1 MTESE
6 KKLKYISNL
15 AKKTARKITAGP
27 QDWAAFLKV
36 AAKFYKY
43 SFQDQLLIYAQRPD
57 ATACAAYDVWNNRM
71 NRWVKRGAKGIALLP
86 ENRDNPH
93 IKYVFDVKDTQGGR
107 NAHRLYLWNIKP
119 EYYGSVNK
127 ILTGNDSEINFPDD
141 LMKSAADI
149 VDQEKYNEILPNV
162 MELRGGSLLEEM
174 DEQNVSVI
182 LRNILTASVQ
192 YAVFT
197 RCGVEAG
204 QYITDDD
211 LRGIV
216 NFNTDASLSCLGNA
230 VAEQSK
236 TLLRH
241 IERTVKQLD
250 REKQALENQQK
261 IEYNEFGD
269 LKRNFGKE
277 DDAHGRADIQE
288 ERGLPDSGSGN
299 GSAAGRQG
307 RKIRDNERKVSE
319 RTPLRDLHLSG
330 TAMQTQAASSGY
342 RPGSGGNG
350 GPADEADE
358 ETARDNRT
366 AEGDRSD
373 ALGAGNEQHPELGKR
388 NYSERPDLQLK
399 NDFQAADLKPAV
411 FSSEAADDLPQQLS
425 LFPTEQ
431 EQKEQ
436 VQQAE
441 DEKSSAFSIPQED
454 VTRALLEGG
463 NTEGSKYRISE
474 WFQHQHSTKET
485 IAFLKHEYG
494 TGGQTVTFSD
504 GWDGDIWYNPKGFF
518 VSRNWANY
526 HMTWEKVAKQLHDLV
541 LAGRYLTPE
550 EQKQYNEKY
559 RKAISDAIDA
569 HTTQKIE
576 NSSIDTALQ
585 KWNGNIESKH
595 AVVRYFEEGH
605 SNKEIAAFLRAEYGN
620 NLPSFPVT
628 VSNTV
633 LKVSWEKAYQRI
645 SRLILDDRF
654 YTQEEQDNLDNIDP
668 VTFKKKLAESGIVD
682 GKVVDESKLENDP
695 FIQQVRATVKHLSAQ
710 DQESPET
717 ENRSKGSIS
726 KAQDA
731 QKQLLPH
738 NFRITN
744 DHLGEGGQKTKY
756 AYNVQAI
763 QTLRLIEAANR
774 AVTPEEQETL
784 SRYVGWG
791 GIPQAFDVK
800 NKKWAKEY
808 AELKGML
815 SASEYAAARAS
826 VLNAHYTSPI
836 VIKAIYRTLA
846 RFGFH
851 TGNILEPACGIGN
864 FFGLVPD
871 SMNKSKL
878 YGVELDNIT
887 GRIAKQLYPD
897 AKITVDGFEKIDFP
911 DNFFDLAVGNVP
923 FGEYQLADRKYDQ
936 YKFLIHDYF
945 FAKSLDKV
953 RPGGLIAFI
962 TSKGTMDKRDSS
974 VRRYISERAVLLG
987 AVRLPNTAFLKNA
1000 GTEATSDILFLQKR
1014 ESLSGEE
1021 PEWLETGETEDGVP
1035 LNRYFLEHP
1044 EMMLGK
1050 MAFDSRMFGDRKET
1064 TCSPIEGTD
1073 FEEQLKTA
1081 LSFVSMPNRETMEVD
1096 APSPENPEQRES
1108 IPADPDVRNFSFTF
1122 VDGGGLYFRENSMM
1136 NPVDVSTAARD
1147 RICGMVSLRDCTR
1160 RLIDMQMDG
1169 ADDTAIQNTQ
1179 KRLNTLYDT
1188 FTAKYGLINS
1198 SANKRAF
1205 QQDSSYCLLC
1215 SLEVIDEDGKLER
1228 KADMFAKRTIRQKT
1242 VITSVD
1248 TASEALTVSLGEKA
1262 CVDLDYMASL
1272 LGGPENKD
1280 SILKDLQGVIFK
1292 DPDTGGGPYEG
1303 WVTADDYLSGNVR
1316 KKFSAARE
1324 AAQKDPAFSINV
1336 AALEKVQPK
1345 DLDASEIDVR
1355 LGATWVDPAYIDQF
1369 MYETFDTPA
1378 YLQDSQGI
1386 KTRFSPVSG
1395 VWNISGKG
1403 QDNSDS
1409 VPVHITYGTNRI
1421 NAYKILE
1428 ETLNL
1433 RAVRIFDREENADGN
1448 EQHIL
1453 NPKETAIAQQKQE
1466 AIKQAFKDWIWKDP
1480 KRRDDLCKTY
1490 NTLFNSTRPREYD
1503 GSHLTFPGMNPEI
1516 TLRPHQLNAV
1526 AHQLYGKNTLLA
1538 HCVGAGKTYEM
1549 VAAAMESKRLGL
1561 CHKSLFVVPNHL
1573 TEQWGGDF
1581 LRLYPGANILVATK
1595 KDFEPL
1601 NRKKFCARIATGD
1614 YDAVIIGHSQFE
1626 KIPVSKERQV
1636 AMIREQIDSIEWGID
1651 QAMQEQGETFTIKQ
1665 MEKTRKSLET
1675 KLQRLNDDSRKD
1687 DVVTFEELGA
1697 DRLFVDEADSFKNLF
1712 LYTKMRNVAGIGQTE
1727 AQKSTDMYTKCRYM
1741 DELTGGRGITFAT
1754 GTPISNSMTE
1764 LYTMMRYLQ
1773 YDTLQDL
1780 GLGYFDSW
1788 AAAFGETVTATEL
1801 APEGTGF
1808 RTKTRF
1814 AHFFNLPELMNLWK
1828 EAADIQTADMLNL
1841 PVPEAEYVNVVTEPS
1856 EFQKEGVEKLG
1867 QRAEDVRNRLVEP
1880 WQDNMLKI
1888 TSDGRTLAL
1897 DQRLMNPLL
1906 PDDPDSKVNAC
1917 VKNILDVWR
1926 ESTPVKGTQLVFCDL
1941 STPKRITEE
1950 TDETFTDVYNDIRLK
1965 LIRQGVPK
1973 DQIAFIHEANT
1984 EVRKAALFAK
1994 VRKGEVRVLLGSTA
2008 KMGAG
2013 TNVQDR
2019 MVAEHHLDCPWKPR
2033 DIEQREGRILRQGN
2047 NNPKVKIFRYVTKN
2061 TFDSYN
2067 WQLIENKQKFI
2078 SQVMT
2083 SKSPARSCEDVDE
2096 SVLSYAEVK
2105 ALATGDPRIKEK
2117 MDLDIQVTK
2126 LKMLRSGF
2134 QSQHFRLEDRLLK
2147 YYPKAIQISKER
2159 IAGLEKDLEFLKSRP
2174 VPKGKNFT
2182 MVVNGIAYTSRKKA
2196 GTALINACGKLNSKK
2211 PQADIGEYRGFS
2223 LKLQF
2228 DPLNRKF
2235 HAVLKH
2241 EASHSCELGLD
2252 AVGNIARL
2260 DNLLD
2265 SVPGQLEDARESLKT
2280 MNRQVEESK
2289 EELKKTFPQEQE
2301 LAEKSERLN
2310 RLTLELD
2317 GSHPHRP
2324 EKEES
2329 RKSIPASLSD
2339 RLEKAQENT
2348 DLAKENSTARQ
2359 SGEKE
2364 F

>member
-43 SFQDQLLIYAQRPD
+43 TFQDQLLIYAQRPD
-57 ATACAAYDVWNNRM
+57 ATACAAYDIWNNRM
-71 NRWVKRGAKGIALLP
+71 NRWVKRGAKGIALIAETSRGL
-86 ENRDNPH
+86 RLR
-93 IKYVFDVKDTQGGR
+93 YVFDIADTAREKNTKDPI
-107 NAHRLYLWNIKP
+107 LWQIKP
-119 EYYGSVNK
+119 EYQAMLMEYFNQDFSV
-127 ILTGNDSEINFPDD
+127 TGNTLADCILKAVSSDIQSRYKDNLPDLLKFQTDSF
-141 LMKSAADI
+141 
-149 VDQEKYNEILPNV
+149 
-162 MELRGGSLLEEM
+162 LEGL
-174 DEQNVSVI
+174 DEQNIS
-182 LRNILTASVQ
+182 LLYRNTLMASIQ
-192 YAVFT
+192 YVLLT

-211 LRGIV
+211 LRGII
-216 NFNTDASLSCLGNA
+216 NFNTIPTIFCLGNVMSNRA
-230 VAEQSK
+230 NAF
-236 TLLRH
+236 LRR
-241 IERTVKQLD
+241 IEWTVKQID
-250 REKQALENQQK
+250 KQNILENREEQ
-261 IEYNEFGD
+261 EYNEFSA

-277 DDAHGRADIQE
+277 DDAHDGRADIQE
-288 ERGLPDSGSGN
+288 ERGLPNSGSGN
-299 GSAAGRQG
+299 GSAAGRGTREVRENASEVSQG
-307 RKIRDNERKVSE
+307 LSRRNILGHDDRGKIV
-319 RTPLRDLHLSG
+319 G
-330 TAMQTQAASSGY
+330 ASSGY

-350 GPADEADE
+350 EPADKADE
-358 ETARDNRT
+358 RAARDNRT
-366 AEGDRSD
+366 AESDQPD
-373 ALGAGNEQHPELGKR
+373 ALGAGNEQHPGIGGR
-388 NYSERPDLQLK
+388 NNPERSDLQLNRTTEDSK
-399 NDFQAADLKPAV
+399 SAV
-411 FSSEAADDLPQQLS
+411 LSSEVADDLPQQLS

-463 NTEGSKYRISE
+463 NTKGSKYRISE

-526 HMTWEKVAKQLHDLV
+526 HMTWKKVAKQLHDLV

-559 RKAISDAIDA
+559 RKAISDAIGA

-595 AVVRYFEEGH
+595 AVIR
-605 SNKEIAAFLRAEYGN
+605 
-620 NLPSFPVT
+620 
-628 VSNTV
+628 
-633 LKVSWEKAYQRI
+633 
-645 SRLILDDRF
+645 DDRF
-654 YTQEEQDNLDNIDP
+654 YTKEEQDNLDNIDP

-682 GKVVDESKLENDP
+682 GKVVDEAKLENDP
-695 FIQQVRATVKHLSAQ
+695 FIQQVRAAVKHLSAQ

-717 ENRSKGSIS
+717 EDQRKGGIS

-731 QKQLLPH
+731 QKQPRPH
-738 NFRITN
+738 NFRIAD
-744 DHLGEGGQKTKY
+744 DHLGEGGAKTKY
-756 AYNVQAI
+756 GFNIAAI
-763 QTLRLIEAANR
+763 RTLKLIEAEDRTA
-774 AVTPEEQETL
+774 TPEEQKTL

-791 GIPQAFDVK
+791 GIPQAFDEK
-800 NKKWAKEY
+800 NEKWAKEY

-887 GRIAKQLYPD
+887 GRIAKQLYPG
-897 AKITVDGFEKIDFP
+897 AKITVDGFEKTDFP

-923 FGEYQLADRKYDQ
+923 FGEYQLADRKYDR

-953 RPGGLIAFI
+953 RPGGLIAFL

-1000 GTEATSDILFLQKR
+1000 GTEVTSDILFLQKR

-1064 TCSPIEGTD
+1064 TCRPIEGAD

-1136 NPVDVSTAARD
+1136 NPVDVSTAAKD

-1169 ADDTAIQNTQ
+1169 ADDTAIQATQ

-1205 QQDSSYCLLC
+1205 QKDSSYCLLC
-1215 SLEVIDEDGKLER
+1215 SLEVIDEDGNLER
-1228 KADMFAKRTIRQKT
+1228 KADMFTKRTIRQKT

-1292 DPDTGGGPYEG
+1292 DPDAGGGPYEG

-1316 KKFSAARE
+1316 KKFSTARE
-1324 AAQKDPAFSINV
+1324 AAQKNPAFSINV

-2159 IAGLEKDLEFLKSRP
+2159 IAGLEKDLEFLKSHP

-2196 GTALINACGKLNSKK
+2196 GTALINACGKLNPKK
-2211 PQADIGEYRGFS
+2211 PQADIGKYRGFS

-2241 EASHSCELGLD
+2241 EAGHSCELGLD
-2252 AVGNIARL
+2252 AVGNITRL

-2265 SVPGQLEDARESLKT
+2265 SVPGQLEDARANLET

-2289 EELKKTFPQEQE
+2289 KELKKTFPQEQE

-2329 RKSIPASLSD
+2329 RKSIPESLSD
-2339 RLEKAQENT
+2339 RLEKAQGNT
-2348 DLAKENSTARQ
+2348 DLAEENSAVRQ
-2359 SGEKE
+2359 SSGEKE